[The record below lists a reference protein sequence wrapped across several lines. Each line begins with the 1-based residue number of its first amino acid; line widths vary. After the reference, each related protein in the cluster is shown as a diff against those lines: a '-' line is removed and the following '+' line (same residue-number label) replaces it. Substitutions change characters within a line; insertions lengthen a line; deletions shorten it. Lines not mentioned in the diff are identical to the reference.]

1 MDPDDNRDRSR
12 SPNQDLKSPSSPP
25 SSTEISMALGYIS
38 SYTQI
43 SQPNQDDQTD
53 IDSSDEDANEL
64 DPIKKQTES
73 ILIPKLSSEIVEW
86 SKKTFE
92 SLHRNE
98 FNDRNDA
105 DRSKILDDP
114 SSNDSIIER
123 LKFFSPEILNDL
135 EMETMMISNN
145 IQDIVH
151 QIKSFSSD
159 ATLKSVDIMKL
170 FQESVFDVCDG
181 VDTNIKLAFELNANI
196 ENANELYENRATDS
210 DNRFR
215 SQLDDSISGNIS
227 PSSMLPRSIN
237 VTDPAGNDIDEV
249 YIWDCCRSLFISDKR
264 SINKIIMNSI
274 FICNV
279 ILQLAA
285 LFWASE
291 YG

>member
-1 MDPDDNRDRSR
+1 IEHFYKMDPDDNRDRSR

-73 ILIPKLSSEIVEW
+73 VLIPELSSEIVEW

-105 DRSKILDDP
+105 DGSKILDDP

-181 VDTNIKLAFELNANI
+181 VDTNIKLMYKVIARCEELNKSF
-196 ENANELYENRATDS
+196 D
-210 DNRFR
+210 F
-215 SQLDDSISGNIS
+215 LDDLKLRI
-227 PSSMLPRSIN
+227 
-237 VTDPAGNDIDEV
+237 
-249 YIWDCCRSLFISDKR
+249 K
-264 SINKIIMNSI
+264 KIKQTLDVLERI
-274 FICNV
+274 V
-279 ILQLAA
+279 L
-285 LFWASE
+285 
-291 YG
+291 